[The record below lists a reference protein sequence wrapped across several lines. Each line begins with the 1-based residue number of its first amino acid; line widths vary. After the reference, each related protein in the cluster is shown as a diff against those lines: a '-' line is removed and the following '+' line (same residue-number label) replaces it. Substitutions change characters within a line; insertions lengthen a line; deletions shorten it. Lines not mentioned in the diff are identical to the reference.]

1 MLNEMPISLCSSIK
15 SRSVNARL
23 TTIRKNFKQLFILIQ
38 AMQAVTVSRLKEINS
53 KSFLN
58 QEVN

>member
-15 SRSVNARL
+15 SPSVNARL
-23 TTIRKNFKQLFILIQ
+23 TTIRKNFNQLFILIQ
-38 AMQAVTVSRLKEINS
+38 AMQAVTVSRLKEINL